1 MGNVILHCYMFILVL
16 NFAKLY
22 MYFNEFDI
30 DYLLA
35 KIYKL
40 LIIFYDDISHKY
52 LEDIFKIL
60 ILFNFFLII

>member
-1 MGNVILHCYMFILVL
+1 
-16 NFAKLY
+16 

-35 KIYKL
+35 RKFINYFL
-40 LIIFYDDISHKY
+40 RHEILHKY

-60 ILFNFFLII
+60 ILFNFFLIISYAFISSLV